1 MKAYL
6 MVLIAM
12 GTVLMSVKSFANT
25 EPSLNQIASTLAQSM
40 SSEVQ
45 SVDQSAQ
52 KFTLSNGLVCQFK
65 INLEFAAWGLAH
77 CTQSSNN
84 QYAGSYCISDAPMS
98 GYEAYSC
105 D

>member
-1 MKAYL
+1 MKASF
-6 MVLIAM
+6 MALITIA
-12 GTVLMSVKSFANT
+12 TVLMSVKSFANP

-40 SSEVQ
+40 SSQVQ
-45 SVDQSAQ
+45 SVDESTKQ
-52 KFTLSNGLVCQFK
+52 FTLSNGFVCEFK
-65 INLEFAAWGLAH
+65 TNLKFAAWGLAH

-84 QYAGSYCISDAPMS
+84 QYAGSYCISDTMS